1 MKKQLHKHIGLIT
14 WKSKNKYN
22 KTGEGMGSG
31 ILILIINFINS
42 INYISYP
49 LVFVVYMFSS
59 YTHLSKFNSDK
70 LARMIGLMSLLIYPD
85 NATYYFSM
93 QVMILSKCDTF
104 TSESDNILNTIF
116 YLFKATDS
124 YFSILS
130 EITLWIG
137 NTTYFLM
144 LILCNM
150 L

>member
-1 MKKQLHKHIGLIT
+1 MSMHLNRLALMPMCWHFL
-14 WKSKNKYN
+14 SV
-22 KTGEGMGSG
+22 S
-31 ILILIINFINS
+31 NFINS

-137 NTTYFLM
+137 NTTDFLM
-144 LILCNM
+144 LIVCNM

>member
-1 MKKQLHKHIGLIT
+1 MSMHLNRLALMPMCWHFL
-14 WKSKNKYN
+14 SV
-22 KTGEGMGSG
+22 S
-31 ILILIINFINS
+31 NFINS

-104 TSESDNILNTIF
+104 TSQSDNILNTIF

-144 LILCNM
+144 LIVCNM

>member
-1 MKKQLHKHIGLIT
+1 MSMHLNRLALMPMCWHFL
-14 WKSKNKYN
+14 SV
-22 KTGEGMGSG
+22 S
-31 ILILIINFINS
+31 NFINS

-144 LILCNM
+144 LIVCNM